1 MLDKIDKKLLE
12 LLQSDATLNIAAL
25 ADLVGLSATP
35 CWKRVKRLE
44 EDGTILKRVALVD
57 RAKVGLKVTIF
68 VSIKTNEHDAE
79 WLENFARVASTFPEI
94 VELYRMS
101 GDVDYLMKVVS
112 EDVEGYDRF
121 YKRLIK
127 AVRLTDVSSAFAME
141 QIKYST
147 ALPVRASA
155 VAEGR

>member
-1 MLDKIDKKLLE
+1 MLDKTDRKILE
-12 LLQSDATLNIAAL
+12 LLQSDATLNVAAL
-25 ADLVGLSATP
+25 AERVGLSTTP

-44 EDGTILKRVALVD
+44 EEGYIVKRVALID

-68 VSIKTNEHDAE
+68 VSIKTNEHDPV
-79 WLENFARVASTFPEI
+79 WLENFARVAASFPEI

-101 GDVDYLMKVVS
+101 GDVDYLMKVVVA
-112 EDVEGYDRF
+112 DVEGYDHF

-147 ALPVRASA
+147 ELPLGSA
-155 VAEGR
+155 

>member
-1 MLDKIDKKLLE
+1 MLDKADRKILE
-12 LLQSDATLNIAAL
+12 LLQGDATLNIATL
-25 ADLVGLSATP
+25 AELVGLSTTP

-44 EDGTILKRVALVD
+44 EEGYILKRVALVD
-57 RAKVGLKVTIF
+57 RAKIGLKVTIF

-127 AVRLTDVSSAFAME
+127 AVKLTDVSSAFAME

-147 ALPVRASA
+147 ELPLGGAA
-155 VAEGR
+155 

>member
-1 MLDKIDKKLLE
+1 MLDKTDKKLLE
-12 LLQSDATLNIAAL
+12 LLQGDATLNIAHL
-25 ADLVGLSATP
+25 AELVGLSATP

-44 EDGTILKRVALVD
+44 EEGYILKRVALID

-68 VSIKTNEHDAE
+68 VSVKTNEHDAG
-79 WLENFARVASTFPEI
+79 WLENFARVASSFPEI

-127 AVRLTDVSSAFAME
+127 AVKLTDVSSAFAME

-147 ALPVRASA
+147 ALPL
-155 VAEGR
+155 G

>member
-1 MLDKIDKKLLE
+1 MLDKTDRKILE
-12 LLQSDATLNIAAL
+12 LLQSDATLNIAQL
-25 ADLVGLSATP
+25 AERIGLSTTP

-44 EDGTILKRVALVD
+44 EEGYIVKRVALID

-68 VSIKTNEHDAE
+68 VSIKTNEHDPA
-79 WLENFARVASTFPEI
+79 WLENFARVAASFPEI

-101 GDVDYLMKVVS
+101 GDVDYLMKVVVA
-112 EDVEGYDRF
+112 DVEGYDRF

-127 AVRLTDVSSAFAME
+127 AVKLTDVSSAFAME

-147 ALPVRASA
+147 ELPLGGA
-155 VAEGR
+155 

>member
-1 MLDKIDKKLLE
+1 MLDRTDKKILE
-12 LLQSDATLNIAAL
+12 CLQRDASLSVAEL
-25 ADLVGLSATP
+25 AERVGLTATP

-44 EDGTILKRVALVD
+44 DEGYILRRVALVD

-68 VSIKTNEHDAE
+68 VSVKTNEHDAA
-79 WLENFARVASTFPEI
+79 WLENFAKVASAFTEI

-101 GDVDYLMKVVS
+101 GDVDYLMKVVTQ
-112 EDVEGYDRF
+112 DVEGYDRF

-141 QIKYST
+141 QIKYT
-147 ALPVRASA
+147 TELPLD
-155 VAEGR
+155 EGAP

>member
-147 ALPVRASA
+147 ELPLGGGA
-155 VAEGR
+155 

>member
-12 LLQSDATLNIAAL
+12 LLQGDATLNIAAL
-25 ADLVGLSATP
+25 AELVGLSATP

-79 WLENFARVASTFPEI
+79 WLENFARVAATFPEI

-127 AVRLTDVSSAFAME
+127 AVKLTDVSSAFAME

-147 ALPVRASA
+147 ELPLGGA
-155 VAEGR
+155 

>member
-1 MLDKIDKKLLE
+1 MLDKTDRKILE
-12 LLQSDATLNIAAL
+12 LLQSDATLNVAAL
-25 ADLVGLSATP
+25 AERVGLSTTP

-44 EDGTILKRVALVD
+44 EEGYIVKRVALID

-68 VSIKTNEHDAE
+68 VSIKTNEHDPA
-79 WLENFARVASTFPEI
+79 WLENFARVAASFPEI

-101 GDVDYLMKVVS
+101 GDVDYLMKVVVA
-112 EDVEGYDRF
+112 DVEGYDRF

-147 ALPVRASA
+147 ELPLGGA
-155 VAEGR
+155 